1 MTAEQISAS
10 TDPHLPALSKRRTRT
25 IIFRVTQQEYQQLKT
40 ECDTAGVRSL
50 SEYARS
56 ALLRSSRKDSVE
68 TFFSERLSEIERK
81 LGDLYQS
88 TKEILEFLRERA
100 QRF

>member
-1 MTAEQISAS
+1 MTAEQPSAS

-25 IIFRVTQQEYQQLKT
+25 VIFRVTQQEYQQLKT
-40 ECDTAGVRSL
+40 ECDAAGVHSL

-56 ALLRSSRKDSVE
+56 ALLRGSRKDSMDAI
-68 TFFSERLSEIERK
+68 FSERLSEIERR
-81 LGDLYQS
+81 LMDLHQS
-88 TKEILEFLRERA
+88 TKEILEALRRA

>member
-1 MTAEQISAS
+1 MTAEQTSAS
-10 TDPHLPALSKRRTRT
+10 ADPQPVAFSKRRTRT

-56 ALLRSSRKDSVE
+56 ALLCGTRNDSVNVH
-68 TFFSERLSEIERK
+68 FSERLSEIERK
-81 LGDLYQS
+81 LVDLCHSSKQ
-88 TKEILEFLRERA
+88 ILEFIRERA
-100 QRF
+100 QMF

>member
-81 LGDLYQS
+81 LVDLYQS

-100 QRF
+100 QRL